1 MAEAAKA
8 KRGWRE
14 RLRDKREQRRRR
26 AVERDKVRHDEGVG
40 ADARADLARRHPEQ
54 IPGA

>member
-14 RLRDKREQRRRR
+14 RLRDKRDQRRQR
-26 AVERDKVRHDEGVG
+26 ALERAKVRHDEGVG
-40 ADARADLARRHPEQ
+40 GSAKDDLARRHPEQ
-54 IPGA
+54 IGGA